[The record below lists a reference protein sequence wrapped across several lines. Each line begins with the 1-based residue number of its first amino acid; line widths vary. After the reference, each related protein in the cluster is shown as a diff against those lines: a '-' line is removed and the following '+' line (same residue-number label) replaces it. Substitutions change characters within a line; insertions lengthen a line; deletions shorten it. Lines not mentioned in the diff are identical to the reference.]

1 MMMSA
6 KKSKK
11 KNQKR
16 KYTQASPK
24 SSEQA
29 ASTKASPKKQSAKD
43 AEVNLREPWIKQK
56 SGLITVGII
65 SLALA
70 VLVAYQIIVGSGD
83 WGQGILWGLIF
94 GVSILLIFFGMNWFH
109 SLFNK
114 DKRENQK
121 TESKK

>member
-1 MMMSA
+1 MST

-11 KNQKR
+11 QNQKR
-16 KYTQASPK
+16 KTSK
-24 SSEQA
+24 NSTTSSEQA
-29 ASTKASPKKQSAKD
+29 VSTQTSPKKQSAKG
-43 AEVNLREPWIKQK
+43 AEVNLREPWIKRK
-56 SGLITVGII
+56 SGYIAVGLI

-70 VLVAYQIIVGSGD
+70 VLVAYQIIKGSGD

-114 DKRENQK
+114 DKGEKQT